1 VLAAGADVD
10 DVTAGDVVFGHV
22 APLPGGSGFCAA
34 RALVTAAQVALR
46 SEAMTLVDAAALPI
60 VGLTATQALDALAL
74 HSGDRLLITGAAG
87 GTGALALQLAARR
100 GVRIVVTASTAHR
113 DRLLSFGADEVL
125 DYHEPE
131 ALRARGGSFDAA
143 LVAARGTATDAIDA
157 VRAGGR
163 LCSITSDA
171 PPGVRGI
178 STRNVLV
185 QPDATALASLAQL
198 VTRGELILA
207 AEPASLADAPT
218 VFTEVI
224 AGHAAGA
231 KRVVVI
237 HERLTDAGCRAPGAR
252 TTVRALQAAASPT
265 AAPTAV
271 SASRTT
277 GCSHASCGL
286 RAATKNTT
294 AVVIPAVPASCG
306 RPSSVSVSVPMP
318 MRTTMPTGANGNTR
332 R

>member
-1 VLAAGADVD
+1 MRGCGLRRWGASIELVDIAEPRAPRDGELLVAVEAAGVGQWDGFVQRREWDVGLMPPAALSVEGTGRVLAAGADVD
-10 DVTAGDVVFGHV
+10 DVTAGAVVFGHV

-46 SEAMTLVDAAALPI
+46 PEAMTPVDAAALP
-60 VGLTATQALDALAL
+60 VAGLTATQALDELAL

-100 GVRIVVTASTAHR
+100 GARIVATASTAHR

-125 DYHEPE
+125 DYHEPD
-131 ALRARGGSFDAA
+131 ALRARAGSFDAA

-171 PPGVRGI
+171 PPSVRGI

-198 VTRGELILA
+198 VTGGELILA
-207 AEPASLADAPT
+207 AEPSSLADAPT

-224 AGHAAGA
+224 AGQAAGA
-231 KRVVVI
+231 KRVVV
-237 HERLTDAGCRAPGAR
+237 LT
-252 TTVRALQAAASPT
+252 
-265 AAPTAV
+265 
-271 SASRTT
+271 
-277 GCSHASCGL
+277 
-286 RAATKNTT
+286 NE
-294 AVVIPAVPASCG
+294 
-306 RPSSVSVSVPMP
+306 
-318 MRTTMPTGANGNTR
+318 
-332 R
+332 